1 MPAADKQS
9 PVQPCTAEPSV
20 QQEQAQQSEYTDG
33 IATRLRRRAAPEQ
46 SEPSTA
52 QQSKQQKQ
60 SKGKQKP
67 QKQRAEV
74 SQDSGPPAK
83 EVRAGEGAQEPAA
96 SEAGA
101 PPAKAPAKSAAA
113 KAAAAADAPKSAAP
127 QAADKQVPVKA
138 PAAPAKA
145 SRGKAA
151 AVKAA
156 ASPVKPAAAGKAGAA
171 ANAAPANKDA
181 AGAAAKEAQAAE
193 AVAAA
198 HAAEARGP
206 AAAAA
211 AVQAGKPESPP
222 SETSHQ
228 QPIVAAVPQH
238 LQLQPPLVPQLL
250 QEQTAVSRD
259 RSQCS
264 LQQPVE
270 SPAAVASAGGRLGGT
285 GAAAGTGPG
294 GVARTAAGAG
304 LAAAMRQPKRHLLE
318 LDASAMTP
326 AALALGSLVVP
337 PVTFRPLLPAKPFPN
352 QEAAAQHLDGMIMEA
367 RNKKHTGD
375 KRVRQERCWDVQS
388 LASYACSVLEFLR
401 YWDACHKAQKQLSD
415 AGKPTELLRKRI
427 HHMTTSNPGLLKQVS
442 QLSTNALQSAS
453 NCKGQDVQ
461 KQALRML
468 LERLTAIC
476 QLRHLHSQRETLSQH
491 ANTLKGAVPV
501 ASSSRPQQQQQPQPQ
516 GQRTGAG
523 RPPVRAS
530 VAAAAAAAG
539 SSSPRG
545 KQAFNKRS
553 PDDSN
558 TSHEDRVQMPH
569 PHEQHSPGLL
579 HHSSSPGAGGNGA
592 AAGGGAGAERALI
605 VAESTCSEH
614 LSELLKVTDGMH
626 QTVMRMQQFL
636 ESPDVLAD
644 ADARS
649 AALHIS
655 TLGVDAGMFSIPR
668 VVAHAEAALACIVR
682 SGRLD
687 MLRTAS

>member
-9 PVQPCTAEPSV
+9 PAQPCTAEPSV

-33 IATRLRRRAAPEQ
+33 IATRLRRRPVPEQ
-46 SEPSTA
+46 SEPSPV
-52 QQSKQQKQ
+52 QSKQQKQ
-60 SKGKQKP
+60 AKGKQKP
-67 QKQRAEV
+67 QKQRTEV
-74 SQDSGPPAK
+74 LQDSVPPAK
-83 EVRAGEGAQEPAA
+83 KVRAGEGAQEPAA
-96 SEAGA
+96 AAA

-113 KAAAAADAPKSAAP
+113 KAAADAPKSAAP

-151 AVKAA
+151 AVKTA

-171 ANAAPANKDA
+171 ANAAPPSKDA
-181 AGAAAKEAQAAE
+181 AGAAAKEAQTAE

-206 AAAAA
+206 AAAAP

-285 GAAAGTGPG
+285 AAAAGAGPG

-352 QEAAAQHLDGMIMEA
+352 QEAATQHLDGMILEA
-367 RNKKHTGD
+367 RNKKHAGD
-375 KRVRQERCWDVQS
+375 KRASQERCWDVQS
-388 LASYACSVLEFLR
+388 LTSYACSVLEFLR
-401 YWDACHKAQKQLSD
+401 YWDACHKALKQLSE
-415 AGKPTELLRKRI
+415 AGKHTELLRKRI
-427 HHMTTSNPGLLKQVS
+427 HHMTKSNPGLLKQIS

-453 NCKGQDVQ
+453 NCRGQDVQ

-476 QLRHLHSQRETLSQH
+476 QLRHLHSQRESLSQH
-491 ANTLKGAVPV
+491 ANTLKGAVPA
-501 ASSSRPQQQQQPQPQ
+501 ASSSRPQQQQQPPQ

-523 RPPVRAS
+523 RPPVRAA
-530 VAAAAAAAG
+530 VAAAAAAAAG

-579 HHSSSPGAGGNGA
+579 HHGSSPGAGGN
-592 AAGGGAGAERALI
+592 GAGAERALI
-605 VAESTCSEH
+605 VAESTCAEH

-644 ADARS
+644 ANARS

-668 VVAHAEAALACIVR
+668 VVAHAEAALVCIVR

-687 MLRTAS
+687 MLRAAS